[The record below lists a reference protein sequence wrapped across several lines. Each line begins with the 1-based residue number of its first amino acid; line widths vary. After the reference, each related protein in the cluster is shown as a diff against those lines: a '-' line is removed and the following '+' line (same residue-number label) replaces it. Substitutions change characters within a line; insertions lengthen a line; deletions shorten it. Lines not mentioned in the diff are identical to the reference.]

1 MVALTLVDKSIGPN
15 EVQYT
20 RKMLELH
27 NDDFRMSSMEEFYK
41 LGDGMERVRTVTLHV
56 NVPKK
61 RMHSSRMR
69 SDRCS
74 DCQQMSLQWGRGAD
88 PPTDADPPPL
98 QMQAP
103 LGRQTFGGR
112 FSPHL
117 RRQTTPPPTPVDR
130 QALPERSHQKALVCH
145 ICTHMCEVRF

>member
-74 DCQQMSLQWGRGAD
+74 DCQQMSLQWGWTQT
-88 PPTDADPPPL
+88 PPTDADPLPFRCRPP
-98 QMQAP
+98 
-103 LGRQTFGGR
+103 FGGR
-112 FSPHL
+112 PLEADSPPHL
-117 RRQTTPPPTPVDR
+117 RRQTTPPPPLWTDR
-130 QALPERSHQKALVCH
+130 
-145 ICTHMCEVRF
+145 RF